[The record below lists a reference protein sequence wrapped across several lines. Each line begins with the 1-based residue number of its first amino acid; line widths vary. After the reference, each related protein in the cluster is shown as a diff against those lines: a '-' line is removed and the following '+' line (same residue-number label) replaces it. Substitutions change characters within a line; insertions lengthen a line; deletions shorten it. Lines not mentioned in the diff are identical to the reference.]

1 MDRHHSLL
9 LITKLCYSLLMKIVV
24 LIRKSLEKLSKEEL
38 IDELLIINSIPGEL
52 ANRASRFDEFLAK
65 YARLESELKKIE
77 H

>member
-1 MDRHHSLL
+1 MGRHHSLL
-9 LITKLCYSLLMKIVV
+9 LIKKFCFSLLMKIVV

-38 IDELLIINSIPGEL
+38 IDELLIINSIHGEL

-65 YARLESELKKIE
+65 YARVESELKKIE

>member
-52 ANRASRFDEFLAK
+52 ANRSSIFDEFLAK
-65 YARLESELKKIE
+65 YARLESEL
-77 H
+77 